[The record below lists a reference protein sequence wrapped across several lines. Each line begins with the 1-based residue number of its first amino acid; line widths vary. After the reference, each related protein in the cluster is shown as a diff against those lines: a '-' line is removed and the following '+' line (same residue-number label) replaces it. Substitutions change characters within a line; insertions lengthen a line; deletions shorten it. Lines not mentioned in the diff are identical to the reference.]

1 MSKTATN
8 TKTKTAAK
16 TERIYREMSEPF
28 MTIAGD
34 NDTETTLN
42 ATVVTVIDP
51 KTQTKTYSFAVKR
64 GTTGVRNDGTEW
76 HRWTS
81 VTLPLDVDVLDAMIE
96 RVQKI
101 REQIA
106 EKGTQGGKAYK
117 LNAKD
122 VQFMQMH
129 GDDADTPAEPKAA
142 KAEPKAAKGKKDTQ
156 ESAPTAADDDVTKTA
171 GWLVE
176 NAGKV
181 VNGEKFIKHLIKSAD
196 AYGGK
201 NVLQK
206 AGNVLA
212 AKYGKDKLMGQ
223 PAIETIA
230 AHIAALFFK
239 PETKPEVKPA
249 VNKKPVVNMPPAL
262 GDDEDDDDDDGSNT
276 PAKSAKPKGKPAA
289 INLADDL
296 EDLIGDLE
304 L

>member
-1 MSKTATN
+1 MKNATKT
-8 TKTKTAAK
+8 TKTAANAK
-16 TERIYREMSEPF
+16 IYRELDVPF

-42 ATVVTVIDP
+42 ATVVAAIDP
-51 KTQTKTYSFAVKR
+51 KTETKTYSFAVKR
-64 GTTGVRNDGTEW
+64 GTTGVKQDGTEW

-96 RVQKI
+96 RITKI
-101 REQIA
+101 RDQIT
-106 EKGTQGGKAYK
+106 EKGTQGGKTYK

-122 VQFMQMH
+122 VQFMQSMQ
-129 GDDADTPAEPKAA
+129 DEDTPAEPKAA
-142 KAEPKAAKGKKDTQ
+142 KGKKVTQ
-156 ESAPTAADDDVTKTA
+156 ESAPAAVDDDVAKTA

-181 VNGEKFIKHLIKSAD
+181 VNGEKFIKHLIKAVD

-201 NVLQK
+201 GMLQK

-230 AHIAALFFK
+230 AHITALFFK
-239 PETKPEVKPA
+239 PETKPEAKPA
-249 VNKKPVVNMPPAL
+249 AKKPVVNMPPAL
-262 GDDEDDDDDDGSNT
+262 DEDDDDDGSNA
-276 PAKSAKPKGKPAA
+276 PVKSAKPKGKPAA
-289 INLADDL
+289 IDLADDDL
-296 EDLIGDLE
+296 EDMIGDLE

>member
-1 MSKTATN
+1 MTKTAN
-8 TKTKTAAK
+8 TKKTAAK
-16 TERIYREMSEPF
+16 NERIYRDMSEPF

-42 ATVVTVIDP
+42 ATVVAAIDP
-51 KTQTKTYSFAVKR
+51 KTETKTYSFAVKR
-64 GTTGVRNDGTEW
+64 GTTGVKNDGTEW
-76 HRWTS
+76 RRWTS
-81 VTLPLDVDVLDAMIE
+81 VTLPLEVDVLDAMIE
-96 RVQKI
+96 RITKI
-101 REQIA
+101 RDQIT

-122 VQFMQMH
+122 VQFMQQMQ
-129 GDDADTPAEPKAA
+129 GDDDDTP
-142 KAEPKAAKGKKDTQ
+142 AEPKAAKGKKDTR
-156 ESAPTAADDDVTKTA
+156 ESAPAAAAVDDDVAKTA
-171 GWLVE
+171 SWLVE

-181 VNGEKFIKHLIKSAD
+181 VNGEKFIKHLIKAAE

-201 NVLQK
+201 GMLQK

-230 AHIAALFFK
+230 AHITALFFK
-239 PETKPEVKPA
+239 PETKPETKPA
-249 VNKKPVVNMPPAL
+249 AKKPVVNMPPAL
-262 GDDEDDDDDDGSNT
+262 EDDEDGDGSNT
-276 PAKSAKPKGKPAA
+276 PAKPAKPKGKPAT
-289 INLADDL
+289 IDLADDLDDL

>member
-1 MSKTATN
+1 MKNAN

-16 TERIYREMSEPF
+16 NERIYREMSEPF

-34 NDTETTLN
+34 SDTETTLN
-42 ATVVTVIDP
+42 ATVVAAIDP

-101 REQIA
+101 RDQILA
-106 EKGTQGGKAYK
+106 NGTQGGKAYK

-122 VQFMQMH
+122 VQFMQMQ
-129 GDDADTPAEPKAA
+129 GDDDDTPAEPKAA
-142 KAEPKAAKGKKDTQ
+142 KAAKAAKGKTQ

-230 AHIAALFFK
+230 AHIAGLFFK

-262 GDDEDDDDDDGSNT
+262 GDDEDDDDDGSNT

-289 INLADDL
+289 IDLADDLDDL

>member
-1 MSKTATN
+1 MKN
-8 TKTKTAAK
+8 TKTTKTAANTK
-16 TERIYREMSEPF
+16 IYREMNEPF

-42 ATVVTVIDP
+42 AAVVAAIDT
-51 KTQTKTYSFAVKR
+51 KTETKTYSFAVKR
-64 GTTGVRNDGTEW
+64 GTTGIKSDGTEW

-96 RVQKI
+96 RITKI
-101 REQIA
+101 RDQIT

-122 VQFMQMH
+122 VQFMQQMQE
-129 GDDADTPAEPKAA
+129 DDTPAEPKAA
-142 KAEPKAAKGKKDTQ
+142 KGKKETQ
-156 ESAPTAADDDVTKTA
+156 ASAAPAAVDDDVAKTA

-181 VNGEKFIKHLIKSAD
+181 VNGEKFIKHLVKAAE

-201 NVLQK
+201 GMLQK
-206 AGNVLA
+206 AGNILA

-239 PETKPEVKPA
+239 PETKPEAKPA
-249 VNKKPVVNMPPAL
+249 AKKPVVNMPPSL
-262 GDDEDDDDDDGSNT
+262 EDDDDDGSNA
-276 PAKSAKPKGKPAA
+276 PAVSAKPKGKPAT
-289 INLADDL
+289 IDLADDDL
-296 EDLIGDLE
+296 EDMIGDLE

>member
-1 MSKTATN
+1 MKNAN
-8 TKTKTAAK
+8 TKTAAK
-16 TERIYREMSEPF
+16 NERLYREMNEPF

-42 ATVVTVIDP
+42 ATVVAAIDP
-51 KTQTKTYSFAVKR
+51 KTETKTYSFAIKR
-64 GTTGVRNDGTEW
+64 GTTGIKNDGTEW

-81 VTLPLDVDVLDAMIE
+81 VTLPLDTDVLDAMIE
-96 RVQKI
+96 RITKI
-101 REQIA
+101 RDQIA

-122 VQFMQMH
+122 VQFMQQMQE
-129 GDDADTPAEPKAA
+129 DDTQV
-142 KAEPKAAKGKKDTQ
+142 EPKAAKGKKDTQ
-156 ESAPTAADDDVTKTA
+156 ASAPAAVDDDVAKVA
-171 GWLVE
+171 GWLAE

-181 VNGEKFIKHLIKSAD
+181 VSGEKFIKHLIKAVD

-201 NVLQK
+201 GMLQK
-206 AGNVLA
+206 AGNILA

-239 PETKPEVKPA
+239 PETKPA
-249 VNKKPVVNMPPAL
+249 ANKKPVVNMPPSL
-262 GDDEDDDDDDGSNT
+262 DEDDDDDGSNT
-276 PAKSAKPKGKPAA
+276 SAKPKGKPAT
-289 INLADDL
+289 IDLADDDL
-296 EDLIGDLE
+296 EDMIGDLE

>member
-1 MSKTATN
+1 MKN
-8 TKTKTAAK
+8 TKTTKTAANTK
-16 TERIYREMSEPF
+16 IYRELDVPF

-42 ATVVTVIDP
+42 ATVVATIDT
-51 KTQTKTYSFAVKR
+51 KTETKTYSFAVKR
-64 GTTGVRNDGTEW
+64 GTTGVKQDGTEW
-76 HRWTS
+76 HRWSS

-96 RVQKI
+96 RITKI
-101 REQIA
+101 RDQIT
-106 EKGTQGGKAYK
+106 EKGTQGGKTYK

-122 VQFMQMH
+122 VQFMQQMQ
-129 GDDADTPAEPKAA
+129 DEDTPV
-142 KAEPKAAKGKKDTQ
+142 EPKAAKGKKATQ
-156 ESAPTAADDDVTKTA
+156 ASAAPAAVDDDVAKTA

-181 VNGEKFIKHLIKSAD
+181 VNGEKFIKHLIKAAE

-201 NVLQK
+201 GMLQK

-230 AHIAALFFK
+230 AHITALFFK
-239 PETKPEVKPA
+239 PETKPETKPA

-262 GDDEDDDDDDGSNT
+262 GEDDDDDGSN
-276 PAKSAKPKGKPAA
+276 AHVKSDKPKGKPAM
-289 INLADDL
+289 IDLADDL
-296 EDLIGDLE
+296 EEDPVGDLE

>member
-1 MSKTATN
+1 MSKTTN

-16 TERIYREMSEPF
+16 TERIYREMNEPF

-34 NDTETTLN
+34 NETETTLN
-42 ATVVTVIDP
+42 ATVVAAIDP
-51 KTQTKTYSFAVKR
+51 KTETKTYSFAVKR
-64 GTTGVRNDGTEW
+64 GTTGIKQDGTEW

-81 VTLPLDVDVLDAMIE
+81 VTLPLDVDVLDTMIE
-96 RVQKI
+96 RITKI
-101 REQIA
+101 RDQIT

-122 VQFMQMH
+122 VQFMQQMQ
-129 GDDADTPAEPKAA
+129 GDDDDTPAEPKAA
-142 KAEPKAAKGKKDTQ
+142 KGKKATQ
-156 ESAPTAADDDVTKTA
+156 ESAPAAVDDDVTKTA

-181 VNGEKFIKHLIKSAD
+181 VNGEKFIKHLIKAAE

-201 NVLQK
+201 GMLQK

-239 PETKPEVKPA
+239 PEPKPEAKPA

-262 GDDEDDDDDDGSNT
+262 EDDEDEDGSDT
-276 PAKSAKPKGKPAA
+276 PAKSAKPKGKPAT
-289 INLADDL
+289 IDLEDDDL
-296 EDLIGDLE
+296 EDMIGDLE

>member
-1 MSKTATN
+1 MKNAN
-8 TKTKTAAK
+8 TKTKTAANTK
-16 TERIYREMSEPF
+16 IYRELDVPF

-42 ATVVTVIDP
+42 ATVVAAIDP
-51 KTQTKTYSFAVKR
+51 KTETKTYSFAVKR
-64 GTTGVRNDGTEW
+64 GTTGIKQDGTEW

-96 RVQKI
+96 RIAKI
-101 REQIA
+101 RDQIT
-106 EKGTQGGKAYK
+106 EKGTQGGKTYK

-122 VQFMQMH
+122 VLFMQQMQE
-129 GDDADTPAEPKAA
+129 DDTPAEPKAA
-142 KAEPKAAKGKKDTQ
+142 KGKKVTQ
-156 ESAPTAADDDVTKTA
+156 ESAPAAAVDDDVTKTA

-181 VNGEKFIKHLIKSAD
+181 VSGEKFIKHLIKSAE

-201 NVLQK
+201 GMLQK
-206 AGNVLA
+206 AGNILA

-239 PETKPEVKPA
+239 PETKPEAKPA
-249 VNKKPVVNMPPAL
+249 ANKKPVVNMPPSL
-262 GDDEDDDDDDGSNT
+262 EDDEDDDGSNT
-276 PAKSAKPKGKPAA
+276 PAKSAKPKGKPAT
-289 INLADDL
+289 IDLADDDL
-296 EDLIGDLE
+296 EDMIGDLE

>member
-1 MSKTATN
+1 MKNTTKT
-8 TKTKTAAK
+8 TKTAANTK
-16 TERIYREMSEPF
+16 IYREMNEPF

-42 ATVVTVIDP
+42 AAVVAAIDP
-51 KTQTKTYSFAVKR
+51 KTETKTYSFAVKR
-64 GTTGVRNDGTEW
+64 GTTGIKNDGTEW
-76 HRWTS
+76 HRWSS

-96 RVQKI
+96 RITKI
-101 REQIA
+101 RDQIT

-122 VQFMQMH
+122 VQFMQQMQD
-129 GDDADTPAEPKAA
+129 GDDTP
-142 KAEPKAAKGKKDTQ
+142 AEPKAAKGKKDTQ
-156 ESAPTAADDDVTKTA
+156 ASAAPAAAAVDDDVAKTA

-181 VNGEKFIKHLIKSAD
+181 VNGEKFIKHLIKAAE

-201 NVLQK
+201 GMLQK

-239 PETKPEVKPA
+239 PETKPEAKPA
-249 VNKKPVVNMPPAL
+249 AKKPVVNMPPSL
-262 GDDEDDDDDDGSNT
+262 EDDDDDGSNA
-276 PAKSAKPKGKPAA
+276 PAKAAKPKGKPAT
-289 INLADDL
+289 IDLADDDL
-296 EDLIGDLE
+296 EDMIGDLE

>member
-1 MSKTATN
+1 MKNTN

-16 TERIYREMSEPF
+16 NERIYREMNEPF

-42 ATVVTVIDP
+42 ATVVAAIDP
-51 KTQTKTYSFAVKR
+51 KTETKTYSFAVKR
-64 GTTGVRNDGTEW
+64 GTTGIKNDGTEW

-101 REQIA
+101 RDQIA

-122 VQFMQMH
+122 VQFMQQMQ
-129 GDDADTPAEPKAA
+129 GDDDDTPV
-142 KAEPKAAKGKKDTQ
+142 EPKAAKGKKDTK
-156 ESAPTAADDDVTKTA
+156 ESATTAATPAVDDDVAKTA

-181 VNGEKFIKHLIKSAD
+181 VNGEKFIKHLIKAAE

-201 NVLQK
+201 GMLQK

-239 PETKPEVKPA
+239 PETKPETKPA
-249 VNKKPVVNMPPAL
+249 ANKKPVVNMPPSL
-262 GDDEDDDDDDGSNT
+262 DDDDDDGSNT
-276 PAKSAKPKGKPAA
+276 PAKPAMPKGKPAA

-296 EDLIGDLE
+296 DDLEDLIGDLE

>member
-1 MSKTATN
+1 MKNA
-8 TKTKTAAK
+8 TKTTKTTANAK
-16 TERIYREMSEPF
+16 IYRELDVPF

-42 ATVVTVIDP
+42 ATVVAAIDP
-51 KTQTKTYSFAVKR
+51 KTETKTYSFAVKR
-64 GTTGVRNDGTEW
+64 GTTGVKQDGTEW

-96 RVQKI
+96 RITKI
-101 REQIA
+101 RDQIT
-106 EKGTQGGKAYK
+106 EKGTQGGKTYK

-122 VQFMQMH
+122 VQFMQSMQ
-129 GDDADTPAEPKAA
+129 DEDTPAEPKAA
-142 KAEPKAAKGKKDTQ
+142 KGKKVTQ
-156 ESAPTAADDDVTKTA
+156 ESAPAAVDDDVAKTA

-181 VNGEKFIKHLIKSAD
+181 VNGEKFIKHLIKSAEE
-196 AYGGK
+196 YGGK
-201 NVLQK
+201 GMLQK

-230 AHIAALFFK
+230 AHITALFFK
-239 PETKPEVKPA
+239 PETKPEAKPA
-249 VNKKPVVNMPPAL
+249 AKKPVVNMPPSL
-262 GDDEDDDDDDGSNT
+262 DEDEDT
-276 PAKSAKPKGKPAA
+276 PAEPKAAKPKGKPAA
-289 INLADDL
+289 IDLADDDL
-296 EDLIGDLE
+296 EDMIGDLE

>member
-1 MSKTATN
+1 MKNATKT
-8 TKTKTAAK
+8 TKTAANTK
-16 TERIYREMSEPF
+16 IYRELDVPF

-42 ATVVTVIDP
+42 ATVVAAIDP
-51 KTQTKTYSFAVKR
+51 KTETKTYSFAVKR
-64 GTTGVRNDGTEW
+64 GTTGVKQDGTEW

-96 RVQKI
+96 RITKI
-101 REQIA
+101 RDQIT
-106 EKGTQGGKAYK
+106 EKGTQGGKTYK

-122 VQFMQMH
+122 VQFMQSMQ
-129 GDDADTPAEPKAA
+129 DEDTPAEPKAA
-142 KAEPKAAKGKKDTQ
+142 KGKKVTQ
-156 ESAPTAADDDVTKTA
+156 ESAPAAVDDDVAKTA

-181 VNGEKFIKHLIKSAD
+181 VNGEKFIKHLIKAVD
-196 AYGGK
+196 GYGGK
-201 NVLQK
+201 GMLQK

-230 AHIAALFFK
+230 AHITALIFK
-239 PETKPEVKPA
+239 PETKPEAKPA
-249 VNKKPVVNMPPAL
+249 ANKKPVVNMPPSL
-262 GDDEDDDDDDGSNT
+262 DEDDDDDGSNA
-276 PAKSAKPKGKPAA
+276 PVKAAKPKGKPAA
-289 INLADDL
+289 IDLADDDL
-296 EDLIGDLE
+296 EDMIGDLE

>member
-1 MSKTATN
+1 MKNA
-8 TKTKTAAK
+8 TKTTKTTANAK
-16 TERIYREMSEPF
+16 IYRELDVPF

-42 ATVVTVIDP
+42 ATVVAAIDP
-51 KTQTKTYSFAVKR
+51 KTETKTYSFAVKR
-64 GTTGVRNDGTEW
+64 GTTGVKQDGTEW

-96 RVQKI
+96 RITKI
-101 REQIA
+101 RDQIT
-106 EKGTQGGKAYK
+106 EKGTQGGKTYK

-122 VQFMQMH
+122 VQFMQSMQ
-129 GDDADTPAEPKAA
+129 DEDTPV
-142 KAEPKAAKGKKDTQ
+142 EPKAAKGKKDTQ
-156 ESAPTAADDDVTKTA
+156 ASAAPAAVDDDVAKTA

-181 VNGEKFIKHLIKSAD
+181 VNGEKFIKHLIKAVD
-196 AYGGK
+196 GYGGK
-201 NVLQK
+201 GMLQK

-239 PETKPEVKPA
+239 PETKPEAKPA
-249 VNKKPVVNMPPAL
+249 ANKKPVVNMPPSL
-262 GDDEDDDDDDGSNT
+262 DEDEDDDGSNA
-276 PAKSAKPKGKPAA
+276 PAKQAKPKGKPAA
-289 INLADDL
+289 IDLADDDL
-296 EDLIGDLE
+296 EDMIGDLE

>member
-16 TERIYREMSEPF
+16 NERIYRDMNEPF

-42 ATVVTVIDP
+42 ATVVASIDP
-51 KTQTKTYSFAVKR
+51 KTETKTYSFAVKR
-64 GTTGVRNDGTEW
+64 GTTGVKQDGTEW

-81 VTLPLDVDVLDAMIE
+81 VTLPLDVEVLDAMIE

-101 REQIA
+101 RDQIT

-122 VQFMQMH
+122 VQFMEQMQE
-129 GDDADTPAEPKAA
+129 DDTP
-142 KAEPKAAKGKKDTQ
+142 AEPKAAKGKKDTQ
-156 ESAPTAADDDVTKTA
+156 ASAAPAAAAVDDDVAKTA

-181 VNGEKFIKHLIKSAD
+181 VNGEKFIKHLIKAVD

-201 NVLQK
+201 GMLQK

-239 PETKPEVKPA
+239 PETKPETKPA
-249 VNKKPVVNMPPAL
+249 ANKKPVVSMPPSL
-262 GDDEDDDDDDGSNT
+262 EDDEDDDGSNT

-289 INLADDL
+289 INLADDDL
-296 EDLIGDLE
+296 EDLVGDLE

>member
-1 MSKTATN
+1 MKN

-16 TERIYREMSEPF
+16 NERIYREMNEPF

-42 ATVVTVIDP
+42 ATVVAAIDP
-51 KTQTKTYSFAVKR
+51 KTETKTYSFAVKR
-64 GTTGVRNDGTEW
+64 GTTGIKNDGTEW

-81 VTLPLDVDVLDAMIE
+81 VTLPLDTDVLDAMIE
-96 RVQKI
+96 RITKI
-101 REQIA
+101 RDQIA
-106 EKGTQGGKAYK
+106 AKGTQGGKAYK
-117 LNAKD
+117 LNAND
-122 VQFMQMH
+122 VQFMQQMQ
-129 GDDADTPAEPKAA
+129 GDDEDTP
-142 KAEPKAAKGKKDTQ
+142 AEPKAAKGKKDTP
-156 ESAPTAADDDVTKTA
+156 ESAATAVDDDVAKTA

-181 VNGEKFIKHLIKSAD
+181 VNGEKFIKHLIKAVD

-201 NVLQK
+201 GTLQK
-206 AGNVLA
+206 AGNILA

-239 PETKPEVKPA
+239 PETKPETKPA
-249 VNKKPVVNMPPAL
+249 VNKKPVVNMPPSL
-262 GDDEDDDDDDGSNT
+262 DDDDDDGSNT
-276 PAKSAKPKGKPAA
+276 PVKSAKPKKPAA
-289 INLADDL
+289 INLADDPDDL

>member
-1 MSKTATN
+1 MKNAN

-16 TERIYREMSEPF
+16 NERIYREMNEPF

-42 ATVVTVIDP
+42 ATVVAAIDP

-64 GTTGVRNDGTEW
+64 STTGIKNDGTEW

-96 RVQKI
+96 RITKI
-101 REQIA
+101 RDHIT

-122 VQFMQMH
+122 VQFMQQMQ
-129 GDDADTPAEPKAA
+129 DEDTL
-142 KAEPKAAKGKKDTQ
+142 AEPKAAKGKKDTK
-156 ESAPTAADDDVTKTA
+156 EPAPAAAVDDDVTQTA

-181 VNGEKFIKHLIKSAD
+181 VNGEKFIKHLIKAAD

-201 NVLQK
+201 GTLQK
-206 AGNVLA
+206 AGNILA

-249 VNKKPVVNMPPAL
+249 VNKKPVVNMPPSL
-262 GDDEDDDDDDGSNT
+262 EDDKDDDDDGSNAS
-276 PAKSAKPKGKPAA
+276 AKSAKPKGKSAA
-289 INLADDL
+289 INLADDDL
-296 EDLIGDLE
+296 EDMVGDLE

>member
-1 MSKTATN
+1 MSKNAN

-42 ATVVTVIDP
+42 ATVVAAIDP

-96 RVQKI
+96 RVQTI
-101 REQIA
+101 RDQIA
-106 EKGTQGGKAYK
+106 AKGTQGGKAYK
-117 LNAKD
+117 LSAQD
-122 VQFMQMH
+122 VQFMQMQ

-142 KAEPKAAKGKKDTQ
+142 KAEPKAAKGKTQ
-156 ESAPTAADDDVTKTA
+156 ESAPTAADDDVNKTA

-181 VNGEKFIKHLIKSAD
+181 VNGEKFVKHLIKSAD

-201 NVLQK
+201 GMLQK

-230 AHIAALFFK
+230 THIAALFFK
-239 PETKPEVKPA
+239 PETKPETKPA

-262 GDDEDDDDDDGSNT
+262 GEDDDDDDDGSNAA
-276 PAKSAKPKGKPAA
+276 PAKPAKKKPAA
-289 INLADDL
+289 IDLADDLDDL

>member
-1 MSKTATN
+1 MKNTN

-16 TERIYREMSEPF
+16 NERIYREMNEPF

-42 ATVVTVIDP
+42 ATVVAAIDP
-51 KTQTKTYSFAVKR
+51 KTETKTYSFAVKR
-64 GTTGVRNDGTEW
+64 GTTGIKNDGTEW

-81 VTLPLDVDVLDAMIE
+81 VTLPLDTDVLDAMIE
-96 RVQKI
+96 RITKI
-101 REQIA
+101 RDQIA
-106 EKGTQGGKAYK
+106 AKGTQGGKAYK

-122 VQFMQMH
+122 VQFMQQMQ
-129 GDDADTPAEPKAA
+129 GDDDDTPAEPKAA
-142 KAEPKAAKGKKDTQ
+142 AKGKKDTR
-156 ESAPTAADDDVTKTA
+156 ESAATAVDDDVAKTA

-181 VNGEKFIKHLIKSAD
+181 VNGEKFIKHLIKAVD

-201 NVLQK
+201 GTLQK

-239 PETKPEVKPA
+239 PETKPETKPA
-249 VNKKPVVNMPPAL
+249 ANKKPVVNMPPSL
-262 GDDEDDDDDDGSNT
+262 DDDDDDDGSNT
-276 PAKSAKPKGKPAA
+276 PAKPAMPKGKPAA
-289 INLADDL
+289 INLADDPDDL

>member
-1 MSKTATN
+1 MKN
-8 TKTKTAAK
+8 TKTTKTAANTK
-16 TERIYREMSEPF
+16 IYRELDVPF

-42 ATVVTVIDP
+42 ATVVAAIDP
-51 KTQTKTYSFAVKR
+51 KTETKTYSFAVKR
-64 GTTGVRNDGTEW
+64 GTTGVKQDGTEW

-81 VTLPLDVDVLDAMIE
+81 VTLPLDVDVLDTMIE
-96 RVQKI
+96 RITKI
-101 REQIA
+101 RDQIT
-106 EKGTQGGKAYK
+106 EKGTQGGKTYK

-122 VQFMQMH
+122 VQYMQSMQ
-129 GDDADTPAEPKAA
+129 DEDTQVET
-142 KAEPKAAKGKKDTQ
+142 KAAKGKKDTQ
-156 ESAPTAADDDVTKTA
+156 APAAPAAVDDDVAKTA

-181 VNGEKFIKHLIKSAD
+181 VNGEKFIKHLIKAVD

-201 NVLQK
+201 GMLQK
-206 AGNVLA
+206 AGNILA

-239 PETKPEVKPA
+239 PETKPEAKPA
-249 VNKKPVVNMPPAL
+249 ANKKPVVNMPPSL
-262 GDDEDDDDDDGSNT
+262 DEDDDDDGSNA
-276 PAKSAKPKGKPAA
+276 PAKQAKPKGKPAA
-289 INLADDL
+289 IDLADDDL
-296 EDLIGDLE
+296 EDMIGDLE

>member
-1 MSKTATN
+1 MKNA
-8 TKTKTAAK
+8 TKTKTAANTK
-16 TERIYREMSEPF
+16 IYREMDTPF

-42 ATVVTVIDP
+42 ATVVAAIDP
-51 KTQTKTYSFAVKR
+51 KTETKTYSFAVKR
-64 GTTGVRNDGTEW
+64 GTTGVKQDGTEW

-96 RVQKI
+96 RITKI
-101 REQIA
+101 RDQIT

-122 VQFMQMH
+122 VQFMQQMQ
-129 GDDADTPAEPKAA
+129 DEDTPV
-142 KAEPKAAKGKKDTQ
+142 EPKAAKGKKDTQ
-156 ESAPTAADDDVTKTA
+156 ASAAPAAVDDDVAKTA

-181 VNGEKFIKHLIKSAD
+181 VNGEKFIKHLIKAVD
-196 AYGGK
+196 GYGGK
-201 NVLQK
+201 GMLQK
-206 AGNVLA
+206 AGNILA

-239 PETKPEVKPA
+239 PETKPEAKPA
-249 VNKKPVVNMPPAL
+249 ANKKPVVNMPPSL
-262 GDDEDDDDDDGSNT
+262 DEDDDDDGSNA
-276 PAKSAKPKGKPAA
+276 PVKSAKPKGKPAA
-289 INLADDL
+289 IDLADDDL
-296 EDLIGDLE
+296 EDMIGDLE

>member
-1 MSKTATN
+1 MKNATKT
-8 TKTKTAAK
+8 TKTAANAK
-16 TERIYREMSEPF
+16 IYREMNEPF

-42 ATVVTVIDP
+42 ATVVAAIDP
-51 KTQTKTYSFAVKR
+51 KTETKTYSFAVKR
-64 GTTGVRNDGTEW
+64 GTTGIKQDGTEW

-96 RVQKI
+96 RITKI
-101 REQIA
+101 RDQIT

-122 VQFMQMH
+122 VQFMQQMQE
-129 GDDADTPAEPKAA
+129 DDTPV
-142 KAEPKAAKGKKDTQ
+142 EPKAAKGKKDTQ
-156 ESAPTAADDDVTKTA
+156 ASAAPATAVDDDVAKTA
-171 GWLVE
+171 SWLVE

-181 VNGEKFIKHLIKSAD
+181 VNGEKFIKHLIKAAE

-201 NVLQK
+201 GMLQK

-249 VNKKPVVNMPPAL
+249 AKKPVVNMPPSL
-262 GDDEDDDDDDGSNT
+262 EDDEDDDGSNA
-276 PAKSAKPKGKPAA
+276 PAKPAKPKGKPAT
-289 INLADDL
+289 IDLADDL

>member
-16 TERIYREMSEPF
+16 NERLYREMNEPF

-42 ATVVTVIDP
+42 ATVVAAIDP
-51 KTQTKTYSFAVKR
+51 KTETKTYSFAVKR
-64 GTTGVRNDGTEW
+64 GTTGVKNDGTEW

-81 VTLPLDVDVLDAMIE
+81 VTLPLDTDVLDAMIE
-96 RVQKI
+96 RITKI
-101 REQIA
+101 RDQIA

-122 VQFMQMH
+122 VQFMQSMQ
-129 GDDADTPAEPKAA
+129 DEDTPV
-142 KAEPKAAKGKKDTQ
+142 EPKAAKGKKDTK
-156 ESAPTAADDDVTKTA
+156 ESAPAAAAVDDDVAKTA

-181 VNGEKFIKHLIKSAD
+181 VSGEKFIKHLIKAAE

-201 NVLQK
+201 GMLQK

-239 PETKPEVKPA
+239 PETKPETKPA
-249 VNKKPVVNMPPAL
+249 AKKPVVSMPPSL
-262 GDDEDDDDDDGSNT
+262 EDDADDDDDDGSNT
-276 PAKSAKPKGKPAA
+276 PAKSAKPKGKPAT
-289 INLADDL
+289 INLADDDL
-296 EDLIGDLE
+296 EDMIGDLE

>member
-1 MSKTATN
+1 MKNAN

-16 TERIYREMSEPF
+16 TERLYRELDTPF
-28 MTIAGD
+28 MTIGGD

-42 ATVVTVIDP
+42 ATVVAAIDP
-51 KTQTKTYSFAVKR
+51 KTETKTYSFAVKR
-64 GTTGVRNDGTEW
+64 GTTGVKNDGTEW

-96 RVQKI
+96 RITKI
-101 REQIA
+101 RDQIT
-106 EKGTQGGKAYK
+106 EKGTQGGKTYK

-122 VQFMQMH
+122 VQFMQSMQ
-129 GDDADTPAEPKAA
+129 DEDTPV
-142 KAEPKAAKGKKDTQ
+142 EPKAAKGKKATQ
-156 ESAPTAADDDVTKTA
+156 EAPTAVDDDVAKTA

-181 VNGEKFIKHLIKSAD
+181 VNGEKFIKHLIKAAE

-201 NVLQK
+201 GMLQK

-230 AHIAALFFK
+230 THITALFFK

-249 VNKKPVVNMPPAL
+249 ANKKPVVNMPPSL
-262 GDDEDDDDDDGSNT
+262 GDDDDDDDGSNA

-289 INLADDL
+289 INLADDDL
-296 EDLIGDLE
+296 EDMIGDLE